1 MPRPFAVAQLP
12 AAEFEFVIQRI
23 LDGDTDREVSA
34 AYKDK
39 FKKRLSKSALNR
51 WREAAGNELADR
63 YRLAR
68 YQAKQ
73 LLEDV
78 GEEGAGSFQAVMRN
92 IEDRLLTATREV
104 ISSDPVKM
112 LRIRQE
118 EEKRRLKERELEL
131 KREQLAFQRDKAE
144 REANLQ
150 KDRFGIAAE
159 TWKYILFWMSQKDSR
174 AADILTANSEPLL
187 RDLEAHLQN
196 QSS

>member
-1 MPRPFAVAQLP
+1 MPRRYAVAQLP
-12 AAEFEFVIQRI
+12 AKELEFVIQRI
-23 LDGDTDREVSA
+23 LDGKTDREVSA
-34 AYKDK
+34 AYKEQ
-39 FKKRLSKSALNR
+39 FNKKLSKSALNR

-63 YRLAR
+63 YRIAR
-68 YQAKQ
+68 FQAQQ

-78 GEEGAGSFQAVMRN
+78 KEDDAGAYQVIFKN

-104 ISSDPVKM
+104 ISADPVKM

-131 KREQLAFQRDKAE
+131 KREDLAFQREKAD
-144 REANLQ
+144 RESSLQ

-159 TWKYILFWMSQKDSR
+159 TWKYILFWMSQKDSH
-174 AADILTANSEPLL
+174 AADILTENSEPLL

-196 QSS
+196 NSA

>member
-12 AAEFEFVIQRI
+12 AAEFEFIIQRI

-34 AYKDK
+34 AYKEK
-39 FKKRLSKSALNR
+39 FKKRLSKSALHR

-68 YQAKQ
+68 FQARQ
-73 LLEDV
+73 LREDLK
-78 GEEGAGSFQAVMRN
+78 EEDAGSFQVVMKN
-92 IEDRLLTATREV
+92 IEDRLLVATREV

-131 KREQLAFQRDKAE
+131 KREQLAFQREKAE
-144 REANLQ
+144 RESNLQ
-150 KDRFGIAAE
+150 KDKFGIAAE
-159 TWKYILFWMSQKDSR
+159 TWRYILFWMAKNNSKAADLLTKDSD
-174 AADILTANSEPLL
+174 ALL
-187 RDLEAHLQN
+187 KDLEAHIQH
-196 QSS
+196 QAT